1 MGSAQ
6 SSNVASAIA
15 DVSNFVSNSTV
26 ANVAQA
32 QSIQNSTEFINCDV
46 KLSGDLNVSDISNV
60 IQQSTQIVSAKND
73 ANVANNIQQQM
84 LQQAQSTVGFMGI
97 GFADANNSASEMVNA
112 TSNISNAM
120 TTSAS
125 QFEQISSDF
134 ICDNSTIIAN
144 NLNIGF
150 NNTGSMIANQTLN
163 NDQVADITNNISQV
177 VNQKATATVQ
187 GISALLILIV
197 IIIAIIVWGVTRT
210 LSSGGV
216 RVAVTIILLVLTAG
230 IVSFMYIKSTPPFFA
245 EPSKCLKNCPV
256 GLGKGGECINYSNQG
271 DYDISSA
278 PLRYSIALLPA
289 NQTAGGGNLLQMAIS
304 KASGQNYTPAVNNG
318 GYNMETKLTLD
329 NLINSYTPL
338 AQRIGISTPLPNPL
352 VDASTLLTGA
362 TGYLAIPSAYLAI
375 YDQSPNDA
383 TVASCTPGTIQAKVG
398 QAPSGGCQTVLD
410 PSNFAI
416 IPSNPNNA
424 SLAVANLNDQAFVS
438 YIIGQNPDSGNNT
451 QLLRSLFI
459 RFMLCDILGIQGLNV
474 YVNGSEPITYL
485 SGSESTYGLPVDA
498 PNDCYLFT
506 PSGIP
511 DPLWANAVTFGG
523 HLTGEVGVVNDTTYK
538 FSNFMSNIG
547 KYFIIILLVIAVI
560 CIFWTQI
567 FGYNKDSSSKQPVK
581 ESSFQSS
588 SSSSSK
594 KPIN

>member
-163 NDQVADITNNISQV
+163 NDQVADITNNISQTIT
-177 VNQKATATVQ
+177 QKATATVQ

-245 EPSKCLKNCPV
+245 EPSKCLKDCPI
-256 GLGKGGECINYSNQG
+256 GTGNSDCINYSSQ
-271 DYDISSA
+271 DYNISSA

-304 KASGQNYTPAVNNG
+304 KASGQSNESVSNNG

-329 NLINSYTPL
+329 NLINNYMSL

-352 VDASTLLTGA
+352 YDASTLLSSA

-375 YDQSPNDA
+375 AEQSSGD
-383 TVASCTPGTIQAKVG
+383 TTTSSCTPGTIQAQIG
-398 QAPSGGCQTVLD
+398 APVTNGCPRVID
-410 PSNFAI
+410 PSNLAV
-416 IPSNPNNA
+416 IPKTSDNA
-424 SLAVANLNDQAFVS
+424 SLAIANLNDKAFVS

-451 QLLRSLFI
+451 QLLRSLFV
-459 RFMLCDILGIQGLNV
+459 RFMLCDILGIQGLNI
-474 YVNGSEPITYL
+474 YVNGSEPITFISA
-485 SGSESTYGLPVDA
+485 SGPTYGLPNDA
-498 PNDCYLFT
+498 PDNCYLFT
-506 PSGIP
+506 PNGIP
-511 DPLWANAVTFGG
+511 DPLWANAVSYGG
-523 HLTGEVGVVNDTTYK
+523 HLRGEVGVVNDTTYK

-560 CIFWTQI
+560 CIFWSKI
-567 FGYNKDSSSKQPVK
+567 FGYNKDSSSNQPVK
-581 ESSFQSS
+581 ESSSS
-588 SSSSSK
+588 SSSSSSPK
-594 KPIN
+594 KQIN